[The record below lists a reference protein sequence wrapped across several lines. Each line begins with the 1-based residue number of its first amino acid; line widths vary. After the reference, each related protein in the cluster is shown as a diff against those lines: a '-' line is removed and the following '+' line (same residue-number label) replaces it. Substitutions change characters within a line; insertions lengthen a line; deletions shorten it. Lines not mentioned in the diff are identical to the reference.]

1 MDPIRIPS
9 STQSSDPK
17 TKRPMEEIKVTAGK
31 LKETLK
37 ELIREGNVRRIIIRN
52 SEGRTLLDMPLNAG
66 VAGAVLLPFWMAVGA
81 ILALAKEFSISIE
94 RTGDTP
100 QAP

>member
-1 MDPIRIPS
+1 
-9 STQSSDPK
+9 
-17 TKRPMEEIKVTAGK
+17 MEEIKVTAGK
-31 LKETLK
+31 LKETLS

-52 SEGRTLLDMPLNAG
+52 SDGRTLLDMPLNAG

-94 RTGDTP
+94 RTGDMPT
-100 QAP
+100 AP

>member
-1 MDPIRIPS
+1 
-9 STQSSDPK
+9 
-17 TKRPMEEIKVTAGK
+17 MEEIKVTAGK

-37 ELIREGNVRRIIIRN
+37 ELIREGNVRRIMIRN

-94 RTGDTP
+94 RTGDAP
-100 QAP
+100 QGP